1 MLWSHICW
9 FLVVIFSIFLRI
21 RSKKHYIILWRTKR
35 TQLIHI
41 YFWYIFQINLLNSTN
56 SYDDGVGIQAS
67 RFNHSCSPNA
77 EFEWD
82 ESISASGIRT
92 MSKIYYNQEITVN
105 YRPEEIRS
113 SMKKIMELNFKL
125 YQKWILRK
133 IVFLESLPY
142 TAP

>member
-1 MLWSHICW
+1 MKAKILHIMG
-9 FLVVIFSIFLRI
+9 
-21 RSKKHYIILWRTKR
+21 
-35 TQLIHI
+35 I
-41 YFWYIFQINLLNSTN
+41 YCTN

-92 MSKIYYNQEITVN
+92 VSKIYYNQEITVN

-113 SMKKIMELNFKL
+113 NESSPEVSMTSFDERQEILKTLYGFECHCHLCKK
-125 YQKWILRK
+125 
-133 IVFLESLPY
+133 ESGNL
-142 TAP
+142 

>member
-9 FLVVIFSIFLRI
+9 FLVVIVSIFSRI

-35 TQLIHI
+35 TYI

-92 MSKIYYNQEITVN
+92 GSVHVLLSWFYLDFIQILSTPIP
-105 YRPEEIRS
+105 RIARILIPG
-113 SMKKIMELNFKL
+113 KKCVTWKS
-125 YQKWILRK
+125 R
-133 IVFLESLPY
+133 
-142 TAP
+142 